1 MRFLMGAV
9 CGIVVVTVIQQV
21 PKEKAPDMRVDL
33 AEYHVK
39 ELWRRWYQVDPKD
52 DDAAIR
58 ERKDFG
64 SAEQFF
70 VVSKLYFDGDPRS
83 QILDGEVPLKF
94 IRSKQ
99 LPHYYSGVGNASA
112 FNTEMDKA
120 TLKETDKAYA
130 ELLKA
135 NRKYLDELEKAV
147 KVGFKAKIRSRS

>member
-1 MRFLMGAV
+1 M
-9 CGIVVVTVIQQV
+9 QQV
-21 PKEKAPDMRVDL
+21 PKEKVPDLKVDL

-39 ELWRRWYQVDPKD
+39 ELWRRWYQIDPKD

-58 ERKDFG
+58 ERKDLG

-120 TLKETDKAYA
+120 YA